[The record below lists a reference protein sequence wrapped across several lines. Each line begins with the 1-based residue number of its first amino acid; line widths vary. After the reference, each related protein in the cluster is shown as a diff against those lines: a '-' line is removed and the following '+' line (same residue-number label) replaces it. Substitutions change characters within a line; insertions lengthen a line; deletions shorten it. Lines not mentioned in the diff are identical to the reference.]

1 MVVAAIIPHKITIP
15 LSANNVKLIVTHCFK
30 VEKEG
35 KIMTHKLEIFKNEEF
50 GQIRTLE
57 IDGKPYFVAS
67 DIAKA
72 LGYKR
77 PSDAISAHCRY
88 TVKRSIPH
96 PQSKTKTM
104 DVNVIPEGD
113 LYRLI
118 TNSELPTAEKF
129 ESWVFDE
136 VLPTIRKHG
145 AYMTNDVIERT
156 LTDPDYLIQ
165 LATALKEERQARQL
179 AEQTIEKQKPLVD
192 FANQVSD
199 TTDLIDMKT
208 MAKLLKDKN
217 INIGRNRLFEFLRIK
232 GILMKDNQPYQ
243 QYVDAGYFKVNE
255 YTYTNSFGQTKTNR
269 QTFVTGKGQLYITKK
284 VKEFWAA

>member
-1 MVVAAIIPHKITIP
+1 MLKE
-15 LSANNVKLIVTHCFK
+15 NV
-30 VEKEG
+30 
-35 KIMTHKLEIFKNEEF
+35 EIFKNEEF

-67 DIAKA
+67 DIAKS

-77 PSDAISAHCRY
+77 PNDAISAHCRY
-88 TVKRSIPH
+88 TVKHSIPH
-96 PQSKTKTM
+96 PQSKTKTI

-136 VLPTIRKHG
+136 VLPSIRKHG

-179 AEQTIEKQKPLVD
+179 AEETIKKQKPLVD

-199 TTDLIDMKT
+199 TTDLIDMNT

-243 QYVDAGYFKVNE
+243 QYIDAGYFKVNE

>member
-1 MVVAAIIPHKITIP
+1 MC
-15 LSANNVKLIVTHCFK
+15 NGNY
-30 VEKEG
+30 
-35 KIMTHKLEIFKNEEF
+35 EIFKNDEF
-50 GQIRTLE
+50 GQIRTIE
-57 IDGKPYFVAS
+57 VEGKPYFVAS

-72 LGYKR
+72 LCYKNT
-77 PSDAISAHCRY
+77 SKAIKDHCRY
-88 TVKRSIPH
+88 VTKRYIPH
-96 PQSKTKTM
+96 PQSKDKTIE
-104 DVNVIPEGD
+104 VNVIPEGD
-113 LYRLI
+113 MYRLV
-118 TNSELPTAEKF
+118 TNSELPSAEKF

-145 AYMTNDVIERT
+145 AYMTNEVIEKT

-165 LATALKEERQARQL
+165 LATALKDERQARQL
-179 AEQTIEKQKPLVD
+179 AEKKIEEQKPLVD

-217 INIGRNRLFEFLRIK
+217 INIGRNRLFEFLRIR

-243 QYVDAGYFKVNE
+243 QYVDSGYFKVNE

-269 QTFVTGKGQLYITKK
+269 QTFVTGKGQLYIMKK